1 MGKSDMVLVFHAQKS
16 GLSRLK
22 MDKVTMNEVSFQ
34 MPDGVYT
41 VFPIYSGGFVLRFEK
56 HLERLEESAL
66 ALGFIIKIQEYWL
79 RENIRKAFAFSG
91 YDNCKVQLIVTQI
104 GPSGVYIIIGS
115 HETPEPVEGPVLSI
129 VEGPVLRHDPV

>member
-1 MGKSDMVLVFHAQKS
+1 MVLVFHAQKS

-41 VFPIYSGGFVLRFEK
+41 VFPIYSGGLVLRFEK

-66 ALGFIIKIQEYWL
+66 ALGFIIKDSRLLAEGKYKKSIRVFWL
-79 RENIRKAFAFSG
+79 
-91 YDNCKVQLIVTQI
+91 
-104 GPSGVYIIIGS
+104 
-115 HETPEPVEGPVLSI
+115 
-129 VEGPVLRHDPV
+129 